1 MSTKQHILSVAETLF
16 AEHGFADTSLR
27 QITTEANVNLAAVNY
42 HFGSKK
48 GLVQA
53 AIGRYMTV
61 LVPDI
66 DRALSEIQASSEQ
79 PSIQQVLEAIVPA
92 FLTLD
97 KVRADGTAI
106 FVQLLGR
113 GYAETQG
120 HLRRFVEE
128 NYGTSLKGLMAMIK
142 LALPDLTEEQVF
154 WRIHFALGTF
164 VFTMASS
171 RALLEICEADYGNAS
186 TVKEIIQG
194 LVPYISSGMAAPNVH
209 QASTSN
215 ASPSLAIG

>member
-1 MSTKQHILSVAETLF
+1 
-16 AEHGFADTSLR
+16 
-27 QITTEANVNLAAVNY
+27 
-42 HFGSKK
+42 
-48 GLVQA
+48 
-53 AIGRYMTV
+53 
-61 LVPDI
+61 
-66 DRALSEIQASSEQ
+66 
-79 PSIQQVLEAIVPA
+79 LEAIVPA

-97 KVRADGTAI
+97 SVRADGTAI

-128 NYGTSLKGLMAMIK
+128 NYGTSLKRLMAMIK

-209 QASTSN
+209 QAGTSN
-215 ASPSLAIG
+215 VSPSLAIG